1 MHGPID
7 FVVVGF
13 DGNKFDGSILGA
25 LGDAVDSG
33 VIDLLALA
41 VVMKDEAGDVTK
53 VAIADAGDEY
63 IVAYSEDHQLN
74 DELLDQED
82 IDEVADLLE
91 PNTAAGIMVIEHLWA
106 KPLKKAIFDAGGYL
120 IADGRI
126 HPDAAEELNT
136 EGE

>member
-33 VIDLLALA
+33 VINLIALA
-41 VVMKDEAGDVTK
+41 VVIKDDSGVVTK
-53 VAIADAGDEY
+53 LNIADLGDDY
-63 IVAYSEDHQLN
+63 IVEYSEEHELQN
-74 DELLDQED
+74 DLLDQAD
-82 IDEVADLLE
+82 IDEVSDLLE
-91 PNTAAGIMVIEHLWA
+91 PNTAAGILVIEHLWA

-126 HPDAAEELNT
+126 HPDASEELNVK
-136 EGE
+136 GE